1 MNKIEQALLNA
12 DDLAISEEVD
22 CSDVLWYIGELNKE
36 KEQVRKDT
44 AKEILQDLY
53 NQANSTVWEAIE
65 WTTDDIKEYA
75 KKYGVEV
82 EE

>member
-22 CSDVLWYIGELNKE
+22 CSDVLWYIRELNKE

-44 AKEILQDLY
+44 AKEILQQLVEWNNRETLLMEDIQELATKY
-53 NQANSTVWEAIE
+53 DIE
-65 WTTDDIKEYA
+65 VDE
-75 KKYGVEV
+75 
-82 EE
+82 